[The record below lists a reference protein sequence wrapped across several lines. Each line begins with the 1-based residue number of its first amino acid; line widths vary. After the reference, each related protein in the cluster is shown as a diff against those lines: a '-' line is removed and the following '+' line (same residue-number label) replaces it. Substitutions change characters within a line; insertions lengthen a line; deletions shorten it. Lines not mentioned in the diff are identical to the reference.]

1 MRIFTGIL
9 TGNSRRI
16 FKGVIICMKPY
27 AVFALFFI
35 LFLLLPQDA
44 FSQDFSS
51 IDQDLA
57 QLENLI
63 NDTIANTQEQQKLL
77 ENLKLNLN
85 ESAELIANY
94 ANIIQEQE
102 NLLANLREQLNA
114 MSETYR
120 MQSQLSAKY
129 ARNSKFWR
137 TFTLIAIPVT
147 ALISGGI
154 VWAAAD

>member
-1 MRIFTGIL
+1 M
-9 TGNSRRI
+9 
-16 FKGVIICMKPY
+16 
-27 AVFALFFI
+27 
-35 LFLLLPQDA
+35 
-44 FSQDFSS
+44 
-51 IDQDLA
+51 
-57 QLENLI
+57 NL
-63 NDTIANTQEQQKLL
+63 
-77 ENLKLNLN
+77 
-85 ESAELIANY
+85 
-94 ANIIQEQE
+94 IIQEQE

-154 VWAAAD
+154 VWAVVD